1 MLRTIYPGV
10 LGSFCQALSEHNQLH
25 HVQQSGPVQLLAG
38 VVRASTIGVLSLY
51 SFATLCIPLPP
62 LVIRTRMCL
71 VPLVAV
77 KHLPVVFC
85 RRGAGDSRWD
95 QIDATHTVINIARS

>member
-1 MLRTIYPGV
+1 MGQQDHNFPGPSVWATVNPWKGSKTIIRQVLRTIYPGV

-38 VVRASTIGVLSLY
+38 VVRASIIGGLILY

-62 LVIRTRMCL
+62 LVIRTCIRM
-71 VPLVAV
+71 
-77 KHLPVVFC
+77 
-85 RRGAGDSRWD
+85 
-95 QIDATHTVINIARS
+95 